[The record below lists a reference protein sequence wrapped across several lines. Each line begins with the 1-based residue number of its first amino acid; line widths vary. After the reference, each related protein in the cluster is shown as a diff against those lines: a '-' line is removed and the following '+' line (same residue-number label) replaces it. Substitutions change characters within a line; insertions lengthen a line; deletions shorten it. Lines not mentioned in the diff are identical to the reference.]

1 MMTEIYTLKPGY
13 QLPSRNQATRL
24 TEMRNELIMGEDKMN
39 ACMTGYLTKL
49 LILLVLLWTHADKVK
64 RIMLIPRDLERTCI
78 YLATDQ

>member
-1 MMTEIYTLKPGY
+1 MTEIYTLKPGY
-13 QLPSRNQATRL
+13 KLPSRNQATRL